1 MLDKTKFVHIINPT
15 LASKIGTETALILQQ
30 MKYWISKCGK
40 QISASKELFIY
51 NSLHSWKDQFP
62 YMSEYKI
69 RKSIKYL
76 EDNGII
82 KSVKVNA
89 HRWNHTKWYTIDHQ
103 KYSLLSED
111 IDNSALDCKNTST
124 KIPSN
129 RNLKM
134 FSKQKNSSYRSDDT
148 QQIIK
153 TKNNYTNKS
162 SYKKEEV
169 KLKNNKKPK
178 KLAECT
184 NIEKIIP
191 SKEQKDIAKQMVQ
204 VWNDSFECSL
214 SPVKAFMNRHVVV
227 QLNKILQTKFENNLE
242 TWKLYAQA
250 VNSSRFLMGEKETK
264 SNFKAQFLWLIKEET
279 IDSIQNGAYGVGD
292 RLLDSETVD
301 ENLKIC
307 KKEVQQMVQEK
318 VASQIQEKTSNETEE
333 QEFSKYLINREYEKD
348 GDKYLIQ
355 KHMESIGSK
364 YMYGGY
370 ITPSH
375 VFYSGN
381 EKYKKRLFQSYL
393 MKKYYGIDET
403 GISSSL
409 NHVTQGVE
417 RKSMLLKFKKVR
429 DQLRSG
435 VLQDSDRNEGLIGL
449 IAERTGEGISTTYV
463 LN

>member
-1 MLDKTKFVHIINPT
+1 MLDKTKTVHIINPT
-15 LASKIGTETALILQQ
+15 LASKIGAENALILQQ
-30 MKYWISKCGK
+30 IKYWISKCGK
-40 QISASKELFIY
+40 QISSSKELFIY

-103 KYSLLSED
+103 KYSLLSEG
-111 IDNSALDCKNTST
+111 IDNSVLDSKNTST
-124 KIPSN
+124 EIPSN
-129 RNLKM
+129 KNLKM
-134 FSKQKNSSYRSDDT
+134 FSKQKNPSYRSDDT

-162 SYKKEEV
+162 SYKKEEI
-169 KLKNNKKPK
+169 KLKNNKKPR

-184 NIEKIIP
+184 KIENLIP
-191 SKEQKDIAKQMVQ
+191 SKEQKDLAKQMVH
-204 VWNDSFECSL
+204 VWNDSFECYI
-214 SPVKAFMNRHVVV
+214 SPVKAFVNKHVVV
-227 QLNKILQTKFENNLE
+227 QLNKIMQTKFENNIE
-242 TWKLYAQA
+242 VWKLYAQA
-250 VNSSRFLMGEKETK
+250 VNSSKFLMGEKETK
-264 SNFKAQFLWLIKEET
+264 YNFKAQFLWLIKEET

-307 KKEVQQMVQEK
+307 KKEVQQMLQEK
-318 VASQIQEKTSNETEE
+318 VAAQIEETTSNKTEE

-393 MKKYYGIDET
+393 MKKYYDIDET

-409 NHVTQGVE
+409 NHVKQGVE
-417 RKSMLLKFKKVR
+417 GKSMLLKFKNIR
-429 DQLRSG
+429 DKLRSQVFQG
-435 VLQDSDRNEGLIGL
+435 SNFHNSFIG
-449 IAERTGEGISTTYV
+449 ITTNRFEEISTTYV
-463 LN
+463 